1 MFGKSSRNNHLFKE
15 VMMKIKFPFAI
26 KLLLAFTL
34 LILITGCPSARQLAQ
49 PLTQPINLI
58 PDKPGKTPSYW
69 CTWGAQNYAST
80 DTAFEYCVELKG
92 HFAIADTL
100 TEKSVFHDP
109 GWANYFE
116 KARSDLFLMFDL
128 GWDTPKG
135 VDFDG
140 KRWRL
145 GTLEL
150 ATEKF
155 PSCTGTP
162 AERLW
167 KLNQLAKDAGWR
179 GAGIWLASQAPGDEK
194 DGKFMD
200 DKALDEY
207 WRQRARWTRY
217 AGIEYWKVDYGARG
231 GRPEFRRL
239 LTRIAAEEAPGL
251 IVEHGRGSGPLN
263 DEECPWD
270 TENYHRTGGYRN
282 WDNGGVLKQA
292 ATLAEFSRILR
303 TYDVTAYFSIP
314 TTLDRVAQILAEF
327 SNRSDINCIINCE
340 DEPYIAA
347 VLGCAM
353 GILRHPLW
361 RDELPDFQY
370 DPSNFR
376 KRIDEV
382 TRAVRWHRIA
392 PAFAVGKTENLLDKD
407 VLIDTWRFRHG
418 DSWATWMDG
427 RESLQIAP
435 ARVARGMPLPEVT
448 VPDKGPAPYVIAS
461 RHPNGAVSVATLPR
475 ISPGRG
481 AYFPL
486 ADVSIEIA
494 NSASPIGIFGRY
506 KSLTLNLP
514 AELSTPRVLAQ
525 DLAADSA
532 IDVTGKVKLEGN
544 KIILS
549 GKLIEKLG
557 LAAASTNDLSEPGL
571 VLVIKK

>member
-1 MFGKSSRNNHLFKE
+1 MVVKTKSSFS
-15 VMMKIKFPFAI
+15 I
-26 KLLLAFTL
+26 KLLLTLSL
-34 LILITGCPSARQLAQ
+34 LILVTGCQTAQ
-49 PLTQPINLI
+49 PTGRPLVETINLI
-58 PDKPGKTPSYW
+58 PDEPGKTPSYW

-80 DTAFEYCVELKG
+80 DAAFEYCVELKG
-92 HFAIADTL
+92 HFAIAETL
-100 TEKSVFHDP
+100 TEKSVFHNP
-109 GWANYFE
+109 GWAKYFQ

-140 KRWRL
+140 ERWRL

-150 ATEKF
+150 VTEKF

-162 AERLW
+162 AQRLW
-167 KLNQLAKDAGWR
+167 KLNQLTKNAGWR
-179 GAGIWLASQAPGDEK
+179 GAGIWLASQAPGDGK
-194 DGKFMD
+194 DGQFMD
-200 DKALDEY
+200 DKTLDEY
-207 WRQRARWTRY
+207 WRERARWTRY

-231 GRPEFRRL
+231 GKPEFRKM

-292 ATLAEFSRILR
+292 ATLAEFNRILR

-327 SNRSDINCIINCE
+327 SGRSDINCIINCE

-370 DPSNFR
+370 DPFKFR

-407 VLIDTWRFRHG
+407 VLIDTWRLRHG

-427 RESLQIAP
+427 RESLQTAP
-435 ARVARGMPLPEVT
+435 ARVARNMPLPDVIA
-448 VPDKGPAPYVIAS
+448 PNKGPAPYVIAS
-461 RHPNGAVSVATLPR
+461 RHPNGATSVAALPR
-475 ISPGRG
+475 ISTG
-481 AYFPL
+481 AGPYFPL

-494 NSASPIGIFGRY
+494 DSAAPIGIFGRY
-506 KSLTLNLP
+506 KSLTLKLP
-514 AELSTPRVLAQ
+514 AEPGSCRIFAQ

-532 IDVTGKVKLEGN
+532 LDITDSVKVEGN
-544 KIILS
+544 AITLC
-549 GKLIEKLG
+549 GKLINGLG
-557 LAAASTNDLSEPGL
+557 LAAASPGDLSEPAL
-571 VLVIKK
+571 VLAIKK